1 MDTSNIVGIAA
12 AIASVTSFAPQAW
25 RIIRT
30 RSTEGLSSGMYSLTV
45 AAFAL
50 WLTFGILRSEF
61 AIIVPNAL
69 CLILSAFIFVMIL
82 LPDQKVAEVADAV
95 DPTNGGRPAAEKAG

>member
-1 MDTSNIVGIAA
+1 MDSSTIVGIAA
-12 AIASVTSFAPQAW
+12 AAASVTSFAPQAW

-50 WLTFGILRSEF
+50 WLTFGILKNEP

-69 CLILSAFIFVMIL
+69 CLLLSAFIFAMIL
-82 LPDQKVAEVADAV
+82 LPDQKVAKVAEAV
-95 DPTNGGRPAAEKAG
+95 DPSDVPAPATENAG